1 MDEKDFETLASLAK
15 TKNITHSANQLF
27 VTQSSLSKRISSIE
41 QELGITLIL
50 RSRTGVHFTPEG
62 EAVLKHT
69 TEVRKTLKLMR
80 ANIEANKGYVCG
92 TINIGISINYAVYKL
107 PALLEKFRKNFPNVT
122 TYVTTGQ
129 SRDLYSKM
137 SGGTID
143 IAIVRGEH
151 PWNGER
157 ILLLTEPVCAIF
169 SNESESHKIKD
180 IPFIGRKTDSS
191 FEREISQWMNE
202 NNLKTDQYEIYV
214 DDIKTG
220 VEMVKRGLGW
230 GIAPKI
236 CLEDFSGYYFP
247 MYFSDGRPF
256 VRSTYI
262 IYPENAETLPQVRE
276 FIKTVKEIQEC

>member
-1 MDEKDFETLASLAK
+1 
-15 TKNITHSANQLF
+15 
-27 VTQSSLSKRISSIE
+27 
-41 QELGITLIL
+41 
-50 RSRTGVHFTPEG
+50 
-62 EAVLKHT
+62 
-69 TEVRKTLKLMR
+69 
-80 ANIEANKGYVCG
+80 
-92 TINIGISINYAVYKL
+92 
-107 PALLEKFRKNFPNVT
+107 
-122 TYVTTGQ
+122 
-129 SRDLYSKM
+129 
-137 SGGTID
+137 
-143 IAIVRGEH
+143 
-151 PWNGER
+151 
-157 ILLLTEPVCAIF
+157 
-169 SNESESHKIKD
+169 
-180 IPFIGRKTDSS
+180 
-191 FEREISQWMNE
+191 MNE